1 MLDRRP
7 GTRDRTASRCKVGAV
22 AAFAAS
28 VLLSACSMNDVV
40 ADALTSDG
48 GSAFVS
54 DSDPKL
60 IREALPFGLKMYES
74 LLAKSPDHKGLLLA
88 CARGFTAYAYL
99 VQTEADMLNDNNIDL
114 ARAERARASK
124 LFLRGRDYALRGLEG
139 AHKGFADQLE
149 HDTKGALAKTDKD
162 DIGFLYWAGLS
173 WAGAINAD
181 KDNLEVLA
189 NLPKAGALVGRVL
202 QLDETYENGGAH
214 EFFISY
220 EAGRPGGSL
229 KKALYHYRR
238 ALALSKGKR
247 AATYI
252 ALAEA
257 VAIKRQNLKEF
268 RDLIKKARAVNVDA
282 APELR
287 LVNAIA
293 QERADWLEKR
303 IPDLFV
309 AADSGGRS

>member
-7 GTRDRTASRCKVGAV
+7 DTHGRTASKCKVGIV

-28 VLLSACSMNDVV
+28 VLLSACSTNDMV
-40 ADALTSDG
+40 ADALTGDG

-60 IREALPFGLKMYES
+60 VREAIPFGLKMYES
-74 LLAKSPDHKGLLLA
+74 LLVKSPDHKGLLLA

-99 VQTEADMLNDNNIDL
+99 VQNEADMLDENNIRK

-124 LFLRGRDYALRGLEG
+124 LFLRARNYALRGLEG
-139 AHKGFADQLE
+139 SHKGFGDQLE
-149 HDTKGALAKTDKD
+149 HDAKSALAKTDKD
-162 DIGFLYWAGLS
+162 DIGFMYWAGLS
-173 WAGAINAD
+173 WAGAISAD

-189 NLPKAGALVGRVL
+189 DLPKAGALVGRVL
-202 QLDETYENGGAH
+202 ELDDTYESGGAH

-247 AATYI
+247 ASTYV

-268 RDLIKKARAVNVDA
+268 RGLIKKARAVNLDA

-309 AADSGGRS
+309 AADSGGTS